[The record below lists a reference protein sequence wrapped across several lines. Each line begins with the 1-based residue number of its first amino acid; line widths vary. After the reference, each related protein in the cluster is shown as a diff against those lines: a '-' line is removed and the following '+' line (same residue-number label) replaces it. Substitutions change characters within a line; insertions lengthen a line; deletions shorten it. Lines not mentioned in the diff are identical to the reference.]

1 MVLPANALFAGTL
14 AWSCST
20 KVAAVETIFF
30 RKKIQELPVHRI
42 LFAHDS
48 SSEVFRDGRLVR
60 GLVDDLRNGRV
71 NMRHHP
77 DMVLECCTIRST
89 CTIYSLNNRRLKAFQ
104 EYQKLCRERDV
115 SAKCK
120 LGCSFETPRPPV
132 QFHDAMQRYHYGP
145 PPATDFR

>member
-71 NMRHHP
+71 DMRHHP

-89 CTIYSLNNRRLKAFQ
+89 CTIYSLNNKRLKAFQ
-104 EYQKLCRERDV
+104 EYQKLCRKRDI
-115 SAKCK
+115 SAKGK
-120 LGCSFETPRPPV
+120 IVCSFETHKTPV
-132 QFHDAMQRYHYGP
+132 QFLDAMQRYHCGP